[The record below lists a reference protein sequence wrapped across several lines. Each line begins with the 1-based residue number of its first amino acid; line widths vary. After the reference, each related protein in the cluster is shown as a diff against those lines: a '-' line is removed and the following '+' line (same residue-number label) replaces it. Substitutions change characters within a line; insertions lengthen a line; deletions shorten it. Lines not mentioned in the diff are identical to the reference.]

1 VSARE
6 GVAERVTLTADDAT
20 MAAVEGIVVILHARG
35 FVVERRAFVRAPA
48 EEPRR
53 VVLLTLE
60 WSLPS
65 LVALV
70 APPTAPPGLGVALAA
85 ALYPNEEDGT
95 ATLYPNE
102 EDGTATLYPNEEDGT
117 ATLQLKGK
125 GVFVSMTAGSGSDMS
140 DALLALAR
148 RVRSTSWQERMP
160 DGGERR
166 IAYVGRRWYV
176 E

>member
-1 VSARE
+1 VVSAGE

-60 WSLPS
+60 WSLPA

-70 APPTAPPGLGVALAA
+70 APPTAPPGLGVAFAA
-85 ALYPNEEDGT
+85 A
-95 ATLYPNE
+95 
-102 EDGTATLYPNEEDGT
+102 LYPNEEDGT

-148 RVRSTSWQERMP
+148 RARSMSWQERMP

>member
-1 VSARE
+1 MSARE

-102 EDGTATLYPNEEDGT
+102 EDGTATL
-117 ATLQLKGK
+117 QLKGK

>member
-1 VSARE
+1 VVSARE

-102 EDGTATLYPNEEDGT
+102 EDGTATL
-117 ATLQLKGK
+117 QLKGK